1 MDPAFLRRL
10 PYKIEVGAPSVDSF
24 RRIFTDGR
32 SFPADAEPAFVGY
45 SIGKTSVTFGTN
57 WLIPRDLPN
66 LTLNL
71 ASMDSR
77 QLYSFWVAA
86 VDAAGNVGKKRYLM
100 NVYKP

>member
-1 MDPAFLRRL
+1 MQ
-10 PYKIEVGAPSVDSF
+10 IELNWE
-24 RRIFTDGR
+24 TDK
-32 SFPADAEPAFVGY
+32 DATDVIGYRVGY

-77 QLYSFWVAA
+77 QLYSFWVSA